1 MNDNQ
6 NSAQR
11 LSDIMDEHMPAMLAA
26 AKKAESVAAFG
37 SVIFMSQYLMLTMAA
52 LNMSEERVAEAL
64 DRIKRLYP
72 QIVEGIQ
79 KVH

>member
-6 NSAQR
+6 SAPQR
-11 LSDIMDEHMPAMLAA
+11 LSIIIDEQMPAMAAA
-26 AKKAESVAAFG
+26 AKQAESVAAFG

-72 QIVEGIQ
+72 DIVESIQ